1 MKRSYKEEEAKH
13 WFTFEHG
20 VNVTLRGRRSS
31 DGRIWRFV
39 LEFKTELGRQRTL
52 LPLSAPAKMKG
63 RRFTSIEKFQRDEA
77 LRLASVERAKREI
90 EYQAGQIGVTS
101 SVTLDRSFLE
111 YMSRIGGNLSKS
123 TDVTYKRVAE
133 YIASYAGGDVKFR
146 DISKPFLLKFVE
158 ALSRVNGFGG
168 VKLTASTQ
176 ALYLSKL
183 KRALKLAHKSDL
195 LSKDYSIY
203 IDMPRAKHKG
213 KEWLTLS
220 EIRRLE
226 EATEGDSSVVRRGFF
241 FSCFTGLR
249 YSDVQALRWENVH
262 TAEDGR
268 MWVNIVVQ
276 KTQRPLSIPLMQEA
290 VRWMGERPENGRS
303 KVFPYF
309 PTTTRVNQWIKSSAS
324 LAGIKKSLSFHCA
337 RHTFGMYL
345 ANKGVNLV
353 TIKELM
359 GHSDIKTTQIYSR
372 ASEETKAQTIQ
383 EMDELDE

>member
-1 MKRSYKEEEAKH
+1 MQRNYKEEDAKH

-20 VNVTLRGRRSS
+20 VHVTLRGRRSS
-31 DGRIWRFV
+31 DGRIWRFI
-39 LEFKTELGRQRTL
+39 LEFKTELGRQRSP

-77 LRLASVERAKREI
+77 LRLASIERAKREI

-111 YMSRIGGNLSKS
+111 YMSGLGSNLSKS
-123 TDVTYKRVAE
+123 TDLFYKRVAE
-133 YIASYAGGDVKFR
+133 YLGSYAGGDVKFR
-146 DISKPFLLKFVE
+146 DITKPFLLKFAE
-158 ALSRVNGFGG
+158 ALGNIKGFGG

-176 ALYLSKL
+176 VIYLSKL

-203 IDMPRAKHKG
+203 ITMPKARSKG
-213 KEWLTLS
+213 KEWLTMA
-220 EIRRLE
+220 EIRKME
-226 EATEGDSSVVRRGFF
+226 EATKTDTSVIRRAFF

-249 YSDVQALRWENVH
+249 YSDVQALKWENVH
-262 TAEDGR
+262 TDQEGR
-268 MWVNIVVQ
+268 TWVNIIVQ
-276 KTQRPLSIPLMQEA
+276 KTQSPLSIPLMQEA
-290 VRWMGERPENGRS
+290 IKWMGERPENERS

-309 PTTTRVNQWIKSSAS
+309 PTAIRVNKWIKSSAS
-324 LAGIKKSLSFHCA
+324 RSGIKKSLSFHCA

-345 ANKGVNLV
+345 ANNGVSLV

-372 ASEETKAQTIQ
+372 ASQETKAQTIQ